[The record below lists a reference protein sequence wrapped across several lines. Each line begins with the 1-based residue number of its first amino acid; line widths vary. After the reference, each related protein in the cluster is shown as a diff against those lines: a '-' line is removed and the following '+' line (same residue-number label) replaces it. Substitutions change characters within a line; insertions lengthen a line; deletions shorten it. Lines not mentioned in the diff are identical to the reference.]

1 MNSESSK
8 QKQAFVLI
16 SLAGIFLALFACL
29 TALLLNYDLGA
40 VGPENSVVGFSTVNK
55 FIFDK
60 LGQNDFWYKLTEL
73 MGYLAIAVALGF
85 AAYTAIELFRQKSI
99 KKLDVDLSVLIIFY
113 IIVAL
118 VYLVFEKAL
127 INYRPILVDGKLEAS
142 YPSSHTL
149 LTVFIMVTTIVQLLN
164 RLRNRAVKAVSIAV
178 AVAIAVMV
186 PVGRLLSGVHWF
198 TDVLGGVFLGLAL
211 SLCYAAFCKGIPH
224 CD

>member
-99 KKLDVDLSVLIIFY
+99 KKLDADLSVLIIF
-113 IIVAL
+113 
-118 VYLVFEKAL
+118 YLVFEKAL

-211 SLCYAAFCKGIPH
+211 SLCYAAFCKCIPD